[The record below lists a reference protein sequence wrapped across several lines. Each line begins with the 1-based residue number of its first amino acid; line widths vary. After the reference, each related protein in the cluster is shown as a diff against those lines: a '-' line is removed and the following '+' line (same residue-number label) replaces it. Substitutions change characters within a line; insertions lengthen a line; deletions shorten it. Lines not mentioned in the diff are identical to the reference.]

1 MLKIF
6 LFLVFS
12 TFAFAVDSGTE
23 WWIYSYED
31 IGTLKSV
38 FNYLAMVN
46 QDSGYAQTM
55 KFAIF
60 AGMSFT
66 VFLKFFDLTAI
77 PKYFVS
83 SVAIMMLVFGTTAT
97 VHIVNV
103 KSYDSV
109 NPQID
114 NYATVDNVPYIFSI
128 LTSCF
133 SNIGY
138 SSAVLIETIFSSI
151 TDNEQIMETSFL
163 KTGHM
168 GAFKLLVKLDSVD
181 PFNLD
186 NNGKNLKKV
195 LENYMQVCIYDI
207 ALSTDGNIKNELAL
221 QSDYMA
227 YLSPT
232 NSINDAIK
240 RIGTI
245 SVKKY
250 DGSSTSCSALFN
262 EANGYYTTLKN
273 DVKIYNAAKALAL
286 KDTSNFD
293 NAASSVVGM
302 MNQSNLTNT
311 QAKITTYIMN
321 NGLMGAIEN
330 SWQNYGVGTSNGV
343 NSSSQAGFGS
353 GLAIGQLQLS
363 GKVKAKA
370 ASMMLPAMHSVL
382 QAVMYV
388 LFPIILVVQLFAG
401 GIKIIQNYVM
411 GLLWLEF
418 WIPSYSVLNYFSTKE
433 AQTEAVN
440 MLIKTTNE
448 ATSAS
453 GLLNLSNANE
463 IYNTIA
469 NEAAIAADMY
479 WMIPAL
485 AGFIL
490 FASFHSISGITGAV
504 AGVVGQ
510 YSNSQTLESQRN
522 EFAAL
527 DAVNKEMKNQNPM
540 YTGDIG
546 ELKQMQGQMQ
556 FQSAAS
562 VAAGKFLASGG
573 SSVSDISSMAKTD
586 MFGGYETQKASQ
598 TRMNSLTNGGSISNA
613 SSTITN
619 NADLQASKDTGSGK
633 AVSKNPNLL
642 TDAEKT
648 QEVTTQSSNIQ
659 GSKMY
664 DVLNNTPDGEVK
676 TLNTMHENEQKI
688 DILKRKTSADIIGN
702 KSDEVGTA
710 DGRLA
715 GNKSLGT
722 VETTKNFN
730 DNEIKKA
737 EIYSQTSKLASDSTS
752 HDVLGTPSNIKNVTS
767 INSGLKTGQDLGA
780 ANTYGSVGS
789 AASTGN
795 LLGSGTA
802 NSNIGTAS
810 SISTQNPNDIQNAS
824 YMSQLRKVS
833 EGSQDFASISKIA
846 NENGKS
852 MNQVL
857 DDINKYKK
865 TFDNSKDV
873 STAANTKD
881 PSGAGTQSGKTISAQ
896 NNALTTV
903 NASQERLDKIA
914 QNDLIKSM
922 VGSENLSKMADAA
935 YKQGYIKNNSVEAY
949 VDSLS
954 QKVETTSQDGKSVSI
969 ISDNQGNMVG
979 KIETKHTDKGID
991 TKWFDQNG
999 KAIKSELN
1007 ADKIDSARNNYD
1019 HSSTR
1024 NTSITKDSSVII
1036 KDNWQ
1041 IEAKTSSDFN
1051 QLYKRTEGKDAMDA
1065 FEKTMIN
1072 NQNADSVRNAFSNP
1086 IGTVTDLYASI
1097 KGSYKDSNRKDGE
1110 DRVNFEPDTVNY
1122 LQERQQSFFNFK
1134 ASEPISNR
1142 IQN

>member
-168 GAFKLLVKLDSVD
+168 GTFKLLVKLDSVD

-207 ALSTDGNIKNELAL
+207 ALSTDGNIKNELTL

-232 NSINDAIK
+232 NSSNDAIK

-418 WIPSYSVLNYFSTKE
+418 WIPSYSVLNYFTTKE

-510 YSNSQTLESQRN
+510 YSSSRTLESERN

-573 SSVSDISSMAKTD
+573 SSVNDISSMAKTD
-586 MFGGYETQKASQ
+586 MFGGYETQKTSQ
-598 TRMNSLTNGGSISNA
+598 TRMNSLTNGGSISGA
-613 SSTITN
+613 SSSIEN
-619 NADLQASKDTGSGK
+619 NAKLESSKFEGNST
-633 AVSKNPNLL
+633 AVKSNANLL
-642 TDAEKT
+642 TMVENSTNVSTQENAFNGNAKKDALEEKFGSLEKGLDSSSHVNEFTKVDSLKKQIDVANGEDNLIDLNSTVASSQTSSSKGEKNEAERHNMSLQDWKEKTATNKTSDEIAKFNAKKQFGSINDKGSNTELGDNIINADTKTSLSQTKFKLDNANGSPDAVAYVEGKQAGGNFVKNKTTQQELDSKEGGFFGQMSDSGTFDALTISGKNTAMRNVGKDKIEQDSEVKATTSAGSSEAEKNALNSMIKAGLLPEGT
-648 QEVTTQSSNIQ
+648 SLFAKKVVDGGNFTAVDEHGNKTTMFTDGKGNIIGYEQNSIKDTKDGGAAVRTIFNKDGKVLATHEDGATKKDYSNTGDHRI
-659 GSKMY
+659 GDDYSI
-664 DVLNNTPDGEVK
+664 
-676 TLNTMHENEQKI
+676 ENKGAPYKLMN
-688 DILKRKTSADIIGN
+688 DILRLKMNDADTEEKKGALVQKYLDSMLLVDQATSPLELSKAIAKFESTGYREDIDTRFKPTEDWLLNKSDSKQFTMDDIKDLQKRSRDAQDEFLINNIPGGESFVNARNKVDKYFSGDDEKTSAN
-702 KSDEVGTA
+702 PVPKSP
-710 DGRLA
+710 
-715 GNKSLGT
+715 
-722 VETTKNFN
+722 
-730 DNEIKKA
+730 
-737 EIYSQTSKLASDSTS
+737 Q
-752 HDVLGTPSNIKNVTS
+752 
-767 INSGLKTGQDLGA
+767 IN
-780 ANTYGSVGS
+780 N
-789 AASTGN
+789 
-795 LLGSGTA
+795 
-802 NSNIGTAS
+802 
-810 SISTQNPNDIQNAS
+810 
-824 YMSQLRKVS
+824 
-833 EGSQDFASISKIA
+833 
-846 NENGKS
+846 
-852 MNQVL
+852 
-857 DDINKYKK
+857 
-865 TFDNSKDV
+865 KDV
-873 STAANTKD
+873 D
-881 PSGAGTQSGKTISAQ
+881 
-896 NNALTTV
+896 
-903 NASQERLDKIA
+903 
-914 QNDLIKSM
+914 
-922 VGSENLSKMADAA
+922 
-935 YKQGYIKNNSVEAY
+935 
-949 VDSLS
+949 
-954 QKVETTSQDGKSVSI
+954 
-969 ISDNQGNMVG
+969 
-979 KIETKHTDKGID
+979 
-991 TKWFDQNG
+991 
-999 KAIKSELN
+999 
-1007 ADKIDSARNNYD
+1007 
-1019 HSSTR
+1019 
-1024 NTSITKDSSVII
+1024 
-1036 KDNWQ
+1036 
-1041 IEAKTSSDFN
+1041 
-1051 QLYKRTEGKDAMDA
+1051 
-1065 FEKTMIN
+1065 EK
-1072 NQNADSVRNAFSNP
+1072 
-1086 IGTVTDLYASI
+1086 
-1097 KGSYKDSNRKDGE
+1097 K
-1110 DRVNFEPDTVNY
+1110 
-1122 LQERQQSFFNFK
+1122 
-1134 ASEPISNR
+1134 
-1142 IQN
+1142 